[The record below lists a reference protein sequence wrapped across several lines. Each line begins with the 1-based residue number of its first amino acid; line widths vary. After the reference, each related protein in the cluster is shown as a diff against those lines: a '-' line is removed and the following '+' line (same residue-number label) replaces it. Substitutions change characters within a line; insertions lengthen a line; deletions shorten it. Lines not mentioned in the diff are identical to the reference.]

1 MVGTTSSGQL
11 PTYLP
16 TYMDLS
22 PLLAQTHAV
31 SHVRVFP
38 PPAYKQ
44 GDAET
49 GKIHAS

>member
-22 PLLAQTHAV
+22 PLLAQPHAAIRNI

-49 GKIHAS
+49 G